1 MIAAGDRVLLL
12 EPETGRR
19 WLVFA
24 DPGAVKEKGLGVY
37 DPARLIDCNWGDAI
51 DIAGKALVVLRPDLP
66 DLVGTLRRKAAII
79 QAKDASRIV
88 YELGIGAGDRVLES
102 GIGSGA
108 TTMALAWAVGETGR
122 VVVQE
127 LREDFRD
134 WAMDNV
140 VRAGLGDRVE
150 CHLGDLTQGI
160 ANGVTGPFQAVLL
173 DQPEPWAAIPHLGPV
188 LAPGARI
195 ACYCPQ
201 VSQMEKVARAMKDA
215 GYVEIHCLEIIE
227 RAWEVKEFGSRPSH
241 DGIGHTAFLIFGRAL
256 RPT

>member
-1 MIAAGDRVLLL
+1 MIAQGDRVVLL
-12 EPETGRR
+12 EPGTGRR

-24 DPGAVKEKGLGVY
+24 NPGAVKEKGLGVY
-37 DPARLIDCNWGDAI
+37 DPARLIGCAWGDPI
-51 DIAGKALVVLRPDLP
+51 EIAGKSLYVLRPDLP

-88 YELGIGAGDRVLES
+88 YELGVGAGDRVLES

-108 TTMALAWAVGETGR
+108 TTLALAWAVGESGR

-127 LREDFRD
+127 LREDFRE
-134 WAMDNV
+134 WAMENV
-140 VRAGLGDRVE
+140 VKAGLGDRVE
-150 CHLGDLTQGI
+150 CHIGDLTQGV
-160 ANGVTGPFQAVLL
+160 ADAVQGPFQAVLL
-173 DQPEPWAAIPHLGPV
+173 DQPEPWAAIPNLGSM

-195 ACYCPQ
+195 VCYCPQ
-201 VSQMEKVARAMKDA
+201 VSQMEKTVRAMEAA
-215 GYVEIHCLEIIE
+215 GYVEIQCMEIIE

-256 RPT
+256 KAA

>member
-1 MIAAGDRVLLL
+1 MIGQGDRVLLL

-24 DPGAVKEKGLGVY
+24 NPGAVKEKGLGVY
-37 DPARLIDCNWGDAI
+37 DPARLIDLTWGTPI
-51 DIAGKALVVLRPDLP
+51 DIAGKSLVVLRPDLP

-88 YELGIGAGDRVLES
+88 YELGVGHGDRVLES

-108 TTMALAWAVGETGR
+108 TTLALAWAVGETGR

-127 LREDFRD
+127 LREDFQE

-150 CHLGDLTQGI
+150 CHLGDLTQGVSPE
-160 ANGVTGPFQAVLL
+160 VTGPFQAVLL
-173 DQPEPWAAIPHLGPV
+173 DQPQPWAAIPHLSEV
-188 LAPGARI
+188 LAPGARVV
-195 ACYCPQ
+195 AYCPQ
-201 VSQMEKVARAMKDA
+201 VVQMEQTVRAMEAA
-215 GYVEIHCLEIIE
+215 GYVEIHAMEIIE

-241 DGIGHTAFLIFGRAL
+241 DGIGHTAFLIFGRFIQPA
-256 RPT
+256 